1 MTALNATA
9 QQLHPFPRQL
19 VFATNFSEACHAAIP
34 LVAQWVD
41 SLQAKLTLLHV
52 HSAGAHL
59 QARRSLDS
67 FFAEAAHYPN
77 SERVLRSGKP
87 AEAIAEYCRSQPNSL
102 LVMPPSTR
110 SSLPRPLHSSLRA
123 KVLHDVV
130 TPMLTLPHTDRIPEP
145 PSTGGH
151 VACWISGQE
160 TRLDHVREAAA
171 LARRRGAELHLMHA
185 LPEVNEGILID
196 ALYSDRPLS
205 ESVAGQRLADIA
217 SQLGN
222 DLPVRLHIG
231 TGEPESVL
239 RKLLKRTQSSILVVD
254 RAAVM
259 RKRLLQASFNSKLT
273 DSPCLL
279 ICVPPRETEG
289 RDPMLPAPQSS
300 VFGARPLPAR
310 RLPGITQQS
319 ARTH

>member
-1 MTALNATA
+1 MTTLNSALH
-9 QQLHPFPRQL
+9 QHPFPRQL

-52 HSAGAHL
+52 HAAGTHL
-59 QARRSLDS
+59 QAKRSLDS

-123 KVLHDVV
+123 KVLHDVI

-171 LARRRGAELHLMHA
+171 LAQRRGAELHLMHA
-185 LPEVNEGILID
+185 LPEVSEGMLIE

-222 DLPVRLHIG
+222 ELPIRLHIG

-239 RKLLKRTQSSILVVD
+239 RKLLKRTQASILVVD
-254 RAAVM
+254 RGAVM
-259 RKRLLQASFNSKLT
+259 RKRLMQASFNSKLT

-279 ICVPPRETEG
+279 ICVPPREAEG

-310 RLPGITQQS
+310 RLAGIAQQP

>member
-1 MTALNATA
+1 MTTLNSALH
-9 QQLHPFPRQL
+9 QHPFPRQL

-52 HSAGAHL
+52 HAAGTHL
-59 QARRSLDS
+59 QAKRSLDS

-123 KVLHDVV
+123 KVLHDVI

-171 LARRRGAELHLMHA
+171 LAQRRGAELHLMHA
-185 LPEVNEGILID
+185 LPEVSEGMLID

-222 DLPVRLHIG
+222 ELPIRLHIG

-239 RKLLKRTQSSILVVD
+239 RKLLKRTQASILVVD
-254 RAAVM
+254 RGAVM
-259 RKRLLQASFNSKLT
+259 RKRLMQASFNSKLA

-279 ICVPPRETEG
+279 ICVPPREAEG

-310 RLPGITQQS
+310 RLAGIAQQP